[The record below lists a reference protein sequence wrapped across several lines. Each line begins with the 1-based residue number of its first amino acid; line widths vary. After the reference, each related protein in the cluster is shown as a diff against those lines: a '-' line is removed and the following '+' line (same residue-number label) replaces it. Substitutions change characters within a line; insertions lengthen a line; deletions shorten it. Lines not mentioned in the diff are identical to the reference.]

1 MNPSI
6 FPSRLRLVLA
16 MLAMLTLGQNVL
28 AQDANRSQRPSPV
41 DAHAIVPPVIYL
53 STLQNY
59 RPFTD
64 QEVGSWKE
72 LNDTTAR
79 VGGWRVYAK
88 QAREPDPN
96 DAKPIATEKEIPTSD
111 KAKSMDHSSHTK

>member
-1 MNPSI
+1 M
-6 FPSRLRLVLA
+6 VLA
-16 MLAMLTLGQNVL
+16 VLAMLTLGQSVF
-28 AQDANRSQRPSPV
+28 AQDVNRSQQPNPV
-41 DAHAIVPPVIYL
+41 DAQAIVPPVIYL
-53 STLQNY
+53 SALQNY

-79 VGGWRVYAK
+79 IGGWRVYAK
-88 QAREPDPN
+88 QAREPDAT
-96 DAKPIATEKEIPTSD
+96 DTKPATKEKETPTSD

>member
-1 MNPSI
+1 MNPYI
-6 FPSRLRLVLA
+6 FPSVPRLVLA
-16 MLAMLTLGQNVL
+16 MFAMVAVGQSAY
-28 AQDANRSQRPSPV
+28 AQDANRNLRPNPA
-41 DAHAIVPPVIYL
+41 DAQALVPQVIYF

-64 QEVGSWKE
+64 QEVGVWKE

-88 QAREPDPN
+88 QAREPDPP
-96 DAKPIATEKEIPTSD
+96 DAKPIAKEKDSPIQD
-111 KAKSMDHSSHTK
+111 KAKSMDHSSHIK

>member
-1 MNPSI
+1 MNPYI
-6 FPSRLRLVLA
+6 FPSIPRQVLTMFA
-16 MLAMLTLGQNVL
+16 MVAIGQSAY
-28 AQDANRSQRPSPV
+28 AQDASRSQPPNPT
-41 DAHAIVPPVIYL
+41 DAQALVPQVIYL

-59 RPFTD
+59 RPLTE
-64 QEVGSWKE
+64 QEVGVWKE

-96 DAKPIATEKEIPTSD
+96 DAQAIAKEKEPLLQD
-111 KAKSMDHSSHTK
+111 KAKPMNQSGNIK

>member
-28 AQDANRSQRPSPV
+28 AQEASRSQRPNPV
-41 DAHAIVPPVIYL
+41 DAQAIVPPVIYL

-88 QAREPDPN
+88 QAKEPDPT
-96 DAKPIATEKEIPTSD
+96 DAKPIAKEKETPTSD
-111 KAKSMDHSSHTK
+111 KAKPMDHSSHTK

>member
-16 MLAMLTLGQNVL
+16 MLAILTLGQNVL
-28 AQDANRSQRPSPV
+28 AQETSRSQRPNPA
-41 DAHAIVPPVIYL
+41 DAQAIVPPVVYL

-79 VGGWRVYAK
+79 IGGWRVYAK
-88 QAREPDPN
+88 QAREPDTTDTKPA
-96 DAKPIATEKEIPTSD
+96 AKEKETPATD
-111 KAKSMDHSSHTK
+111 KAKPMDHSSHTK

>member
-16 MLAMLTLGQNVL
+16 MLAILTLGQNVL
-28 AQDANRSQRPSPV
+28 AQETSRSQRPNPA
-41 DAHAIVPPVIYL
+41 DAQAIVPPVVYL

-79 VGGWRVYAK
+79 IGGWRVYAK
-88 QAREPDPN
+88 QAREPDTA
-96 DAKPIATEKEIPTSD
+96 DTKPAVKEKESPVTD
-111 KAKSMDHSSHTK
+111 KSKSMDHSSHEK

>member
-6 FPSRLRLVLA
+6 FPSRLRLGLPTLA
-16 MLAMLTLGQNVL
+16 LFIMVQNVL
-28 AQDANRSQRPSPV
+28 AQEASRSQRPNPA
-41 DAHAIVPPVIYL
+41 DARAIVPPVVYL

-79 VGGWRVYAK
+79 IGGWRAYAK
-88 QAREPDPN
+88 QAREPDTTDTKPA
-96 DAKPIATEKEIPTSD
+96 AKEKETPTTD

>member
-6 FPSRLRLVLA
+6 FPSRLGLKLA
-16 MLAMLTLGQNVL
+16 ALALLTLSQDVL
-28 AQDANRSQRPSPV
+28 AQDASRPQRSNPV
-41 DAHAIVPPVIYL
+41 DAQAIVPPLIYL

-59 RPFTD
+59 RPFID
-64 QEVGSWKE
+64 QEVGAWRE

-88 QAREPDPN
+88 QAREPDST
-96 DAKPIATEKEIPTSD
+96 DIKPAEKGKETPTMD
-111 KAKSMDHSSHTK
+111 KSKSMDHSGHTK